1 MKIGRRA
8 EGRVKSTKP
17 DKNNSKKNLL
27 LGGVLAVT
35 VVLIVWVY
43 SMGRKAE
50 QVVSVVMLNENVY
63 KNQIITES
71 VIKEYQMLSG
81 EFEKYAIQDDSG
93 NVRRR
98 IVLWDERDKILNSF
112 AAYPLQKDTVAMY
125 NNFITSRIDNSD
137 TVLYSFPG
145 KEIVSFDIGEGDL
158 DAFKTFLQPGDR
170 VNITAVFKIQE
181 DVYIDDGNGNVERQQ
196 VETQKQEIAFKDV
209 MLADLLNS
217 RGDSI
222 LDLYADYNNKTTYE
236 QAALDYSDSWKE
248 QTEPSAMLVALTPE
262 ETTRYYEYKN
272 KDAEFYMSLP
282 QRVE

>member
-63 KNQIITES
+63 KNQVITES
-71 VIKEYQMLSG
+71 VLKEYQMLSG
-81 EFEKYAIQDDSG
+81 EFEKYAIQQDDGSI
-93 NVRRR
+93 RRR
-98 IVLWDERDKILNSF
+98 IILWEERDKILNSF

-125 NNFITSRIDNSD
+125 NNFVKSRTDNSD
-137 TVLYSFPG
+137 TVMYSFPG
-145 KEIVSFDIGEGDL
+145 KEIVSFELGETDL
-158 DAFKTFLQPGDR
+158 DAYKTFLQPGDR
-170 VNITAVFKIQE
+170 VTITALYTIE
-181 DVYIDDGNGNVERQQ
+181 EEVYTDDGNGNIEKERVE
-196 VETQKQEIAFKDV
+196 VQKQEIAFRDV

-217 RGDSI
+217 NGRSI
-222 LDLYADYNNKTTYE
+222 LDLYEEYNDKTVYQ
-236 QAALDYSDSWKE
+236 QASLDASDSWID
-248 QTEPSAMLVALTPE
+248 QTEPDTMLVALTPE
-262 ETTRYYEYKN
+262 ELIRYYAFIN
-272 KDAEFYMSLP
+272 KEAEFRMSLP
-282 QRVE
+282 QRTN